1 MTLVEV
7 LMAVVLLAIGLAGML
22 SAISAGSRVNIQATQ
37 RAHASFLAQE
47 IREWSI
53 RLPMVDPDGDQ
64 ADDFDDIWD
73 LESVTFTPPRDGQGN
88 VIADPALTGWSQR
101 VSVELRDKADVR
113 SPQVI
118 VDPQEPVFPLI
129 YVNVEILDRDE
140 IIFRTG
146 WLASLSQ
153 RSMGGGS

>member
-7 LMAVVLLAIGLAGML
+7 LMAVVLLAVGLAGML
-22 SAISAGSRVNIQATQ
+22 SAISAGTRVNIQAAQ

-53 RLPMVDPDGDQ
+53 RLPMVDPDGNQ
-64 ADDFDDIWD
+64 VDDFDDIWD
-73 LESVTFTPPRDGQGN
+73 LEDVTFSPPRDGQGN
-88 VIADPALTGWSQR
+88 VISDASLAGWSQR
-101 VSVELRDKADVR
+101 VSVELRDKADVL

-118 VDPQEPVFPLI
+118 VDPQEPVFPLV
-129 YVNVEILDRDE
+129 YVSVEILDGDQ
-140 IIFRTG
+140 IVFRTG

-153 RSMGGGS
+153 RSMGG